1 MSRDT
6 ETQLD
11 ECKLM
16 YRVNDVSLWAFAYT
30 INTRRPPVDIFSEMR
45 VRKKLKGV
53 LVQQNIFLKKIHGH
67 IRAQIQPEYTETM
80 NFPNRPNI
88 VCNYCYHIISYYL
101 GIKHNN
107 QIFKKTANLRN
118 HLHVSHYPVFH
129 NFYIGW
135 GFK

>member
-53 LVQQNIFLKKIHGH
+53 LVQQNIF
-67 IRAQIQPEYTETM
+67 
-80 NFPNRPNI
+80 
-88 VCNYCYHIISYYL
+88 
-101 GIKHNN
+101 
-107 QIFKKTANLRN
+107 FKKFTGIYVHKFNLST
-118 HLHVSHYPVFH
+118 LKQWISQTDQ
-129 NFYIGW
+129 I
-135 GFK
+135 